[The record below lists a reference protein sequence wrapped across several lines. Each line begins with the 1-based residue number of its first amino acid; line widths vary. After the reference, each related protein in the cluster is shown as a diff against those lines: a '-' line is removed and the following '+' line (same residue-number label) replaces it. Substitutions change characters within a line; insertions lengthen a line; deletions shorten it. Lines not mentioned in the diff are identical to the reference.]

1 MKMNNSV
8 KIDNTVDNAD
18 KKLDKKIL
26 DKVFFRW
33 LLASQTA
40 WNYEKM
46 QGLGYCYAMLPAL
59 RKIYKDED
67 ELNEAVK
74 NHLQFFNCNI
84 ITGQFILGANLA
96 IEESGGAKSKD
107 AVASIKTG
115 LMGPLAGIGDT
126 IFGVTWNTVF
136 GSIAAYMA
144 LQGSAIGCYIWIIAN
159 IVKIVISKG
168 FLIAGYKQ
176 GVKLVTSIGDV
187 LKNVTD
193 SASMLGLMVIGAL
206 IPTVIKAKVPYVYTS
221 GQVKL
226 VAQEMIDKIMPALIP
241 LSIVG
246 LTYWLLGRKRMNST
260 RVIILLIVLS
270 IIAFNFKIL
279 G

>member
-1 MKMNNSV
+1 MSNEIEMKNN
-8 KIDNTVDNAD
+8 
-18 KKLDKKIL
+18 KLDNKTIN
-26 DKVFFRW
+26 KVFFRW

-46 QGLGYCYAMLPAL
+46 QGLGYCFAMLPAL
-59 RKIYKDED
+59 RKIYKNDD

-74 NHLQFFNCNI
+74 SHLQFFNCNI

-96 IEESGGAKSKD
+96 IEEAEGAKARE
-107 AVASIKTG
+107 AVAAIKTG

-126 IFGVTWNTVF
+126 LFGVTLNTVF

-144 LQGSAIGCYIWIIAN
+144 LEGSPIGCFLWIFAN
-159 IVKIVISKG
+159 IIKIIISKD
-168 FLIAGYKQ
+168 FINSGYKQ
-176 GVKLVTSIGDV
+176 GAKLISSMGNM
-187 LKNVTD
+187 LKNITD

-206 IPTVIKAKVPYVYTS
+206 IPTVIKGNVPYVYTS

-226 VAQEMIDKIMPALIP
+226 VGQEVIDKIMPALVP
-241 LSIVG
+241 LAIVG
-246 LTYWLLGRKRMNST
+246 FTYWLLGRKSMNST
-260 RVIILLIVLS
+260 KVIIILIILS
-270 IIAFNFKIL
+270 IVAFNLKIL

>member
-1 MKMNNSV
+1 MKMSNNIEISQ
-8 KIDNTVDNAD
+8 N
-18 KKLDKKIL
+18 KLDDKTIN
-26 DKVFFRW
+26 KVFLRW

-46 QGLGYCYAMLPAL
+46 QGLGYCFAMLPAL
-59 RKIYKDED
+59 RKIYQNED

-96 IEESGGAKSKD
+96 IEDAQGAKAKE
-107 AVASIKTG
+107 AVAAIKTG

-126 IFGVTWNTVF
+126 LFGVTLNTVF

-144 LQGSAIGCYIWIIAN
+144 LEGSPIGCFLWVFAN
-159 IVKIVISKG
+159 IVKIILSKKFIHAG
-168 FLIAGYKQ
+168 YQQGAKLIASMG
-176 GVKLVTSIGDV
+176 SV
-187 LKNVTD
+187 LKNITD
-193 SASMLGLMVIGAL
+193 SASILGLMVIGAL
-206 IPTVIKAKVPYVYTS
+206 IPTVIRGNVTYVYTS

-226 VAQEMIDKIMPALIP
+226 VGQEVLDKIMPALVP
-241 LSIVG
+241 LAIVG
-246 LTYWLLGRKRMNST
+246 FTYWLLGRKNMNST
-260 RVIILLIVLS
+260 RVIMILILLS
-270 IIAFNFKIL
+270 IAAFNLKIL